1 MMIITSNAYIG
12 FLESDWVIKVYRNDG
27 VFESYKG
34 WFIEGN
40 RRIQQLS
47 SVHIPTIK
55 EICPYYIVMSYMG
68 ELLSK
73 ENCPTDWEKQANEIL
88 DFLAKNNLCHRDIH
102 LSNLCVKD
110 GVLGIVDFDNCQFFE
125 NKENYHVPGIG
136 LWNSPSGEFD
146 DRYSMF
152 SVFKKL
158 GII

>member
-1 MMIITSNAYIG
+1 MVSEIYFYIGEMMIITSNAYIG

-88 DFLAKNNLCHRDIH
+88 DFL
-102 LSNLCVKD
+102 
-110 GVLGIVDFDNCQFFE
+110 
-125 NKENYHVPGIG
+125 
-136 LWNSPSGEFD
+136 
-146 DRYSMF
+146 
-152 SVFKKL
+152 
-158 GII
+158 